1 MKPATTQQMIDDVRA
16 ARDLKRIDLV
26 EAEEL
31 ELALRRGEIIHP
43 LWEDYGLKTNPANG
57 RAMS

>member
-1 MKPATTQQMIDDVRA
+1 MIDDVRA